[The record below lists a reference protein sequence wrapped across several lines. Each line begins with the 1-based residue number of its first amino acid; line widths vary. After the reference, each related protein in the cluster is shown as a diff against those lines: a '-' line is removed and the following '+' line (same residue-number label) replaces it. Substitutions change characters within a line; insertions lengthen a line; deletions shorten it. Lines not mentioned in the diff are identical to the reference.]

1 MKPSY
6 IYIVVL
12 LIVVNFTIF
21 IVNSQVTQS
30 NDSIFQLLPDEA
42 WWGGVVHHG
51 EYMPFGKNNYSF
63 NLYGNDAGNQ
73 AVPLLISNK
82 GRYVW
87 SENPFQ
93 FSFRNDS
100 LVIEK
105 VHGKLNI
112 GKNGNTL
119 KEAYSYTSANF
130 FPSSGLWPDSLL
142 ITAPQYNLWIELMY
156 IPTQKD
162 VIDYAFKV
170 LYNGLPP
177 GVLMID
183 DNWTNYYGHF
193 EFDVKKFPDPKG
205 MIDQLHSVGFKVMLW
220 ICPFISPDSEPYR
233 ELARKKLLLLD
244 NEGRKDAE
252 WKDLRKPLLIQWW
265 NGYSACLD
273 LSNPDAVNWLKEKL
287 DYLNETYGVDGYK
300 LDAGDAAYYNNPRM
314 VSYQKLLP
322 NDHSVLWAKMGLNY
336 PLNEYRAMWKM
347 GGQPL
352 VERLRDKSHTWED
365 LQTLIPNTIAQQL
378 AGYTF
383 TCPDM
388 IGGGSFISFL
398 PGRKID
404 QNLIVRSA
412 QCHALMPM
420 MQFSVAPWRILDSTH
435 LNAIKEIVKVR
446 QDYMP
451 YIMDVLR
458 NSAITGEP
466 ALKPLEYDFPGR
478 GYENIKDQFL
488 LGDKL
493 MIAPLVT
500 QDGSRQV
507 QFPSGTW
514 KYKNITIKGPAV
526 RTFNV
531 DLNELLRFEKIK

>member
-6 IYIVVL
+6 IYVVVL

-100 LVIEK
+100 LIIEK
-105 VHGKLNI
+105 AHGKLNI

-119 KEAYSYTSANF
+119 KDAYSYTSANF

-273 LSNPDAVNWLKEKL
+273 LSNPDAVSWLKEKL

-300 LDAGDAAYYNNPRM
+300 LDAGDAVYYNDPRM

-322 NDHSVLWAKMGLNY
+322 NDHSVLWAKIGLNY

-352 VERLRDKSHTWED
+352 VERLRDKSHTWKD

-493 MIAPLVT
+493 MVAPLVT

-507 QFPSGTW
+507 QFPPGTW
-514 KYKNITIKGPAV
+514 KYKNITIKGPAL